1 MAIRDRD
8 HEETAKRPFWR
19 KKQSTSDGKPERQQ
33 EAKRKPAPQR
43 DAVRKNPKSQNALV
57 RYFQDTGDELRK
69 VSWPTREQAISLT
82 LIVLGSTI
90 AAAIFFGAL
99 DFIFQRLA
107 ALLI

>member
-1 MAIRDRD
+1 MAIRDR
-8 HEETAKRPFWR
+8 ERTEAPKQPFWR
-19 KKQSTSDGKPERQQ
+19 KKQPTSDSKQERQS

-43 DAVRKNPKSQNALV
+43 DAQHKSPKSRNALV

-69 VSWPTREQAISLT
+69 VSWPTREQAIRLT
-82 LIVLGSTI
+82 LIVLGSTV
-90 AAAIFFGAL
+90 AAAVFFGLL